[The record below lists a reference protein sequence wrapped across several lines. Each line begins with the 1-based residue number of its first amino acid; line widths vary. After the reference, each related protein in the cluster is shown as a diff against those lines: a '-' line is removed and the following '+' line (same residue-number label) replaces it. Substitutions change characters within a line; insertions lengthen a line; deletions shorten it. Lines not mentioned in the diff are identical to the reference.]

1 METLF
6 KKIGSSKTL
15 SQEIVENIEKHIV
28 SKNLVPGQKLP
39 TEKELCEMFGVSR
52 TALREA
58 LQMLSARELIS
69 IKKGSGIYVN
79 ELSTRMATKSM
90 RFFLEMNFDKEYIL
104 HVIKVRKMFE
114 PELARLAALNRK
126 DEDIDY
132 LHENIEKLS
141 QAKDVKY
148 EGELDRDF
156 HIKIAEAS
164 GNPIIPLMVNPIF
177 RLMPKIRTIVYAK
190 IDSAKSAALTSH
202 KVICK
207 NLENKDSNGAFESML
222 EHIIIAEKH
231 SLEIFE
237 AIKIKEN

>member
-1 METLF
+1 MQTLF

-15 SQEIVENIEKHIV
+15 SQEIVENIEKHII
-28 SKNLVPGQKLP
+28 SKKLVAGQKLP

-79 ELSTRMATKSM
+79 EMSTRTATKSM
-90 RFFLEMNFDKEYIL
+90 RLFLEMNFDKEYIL

-114 PELARLAALNRK
+114 PEIASLAALHRS
-126 DEDIDY
+126 EQDIEY
-132 LHENIEKLS
+132 LHNNIEKLS
-141 QAKDVKY
+141 KAKDVKF

-190 IDSAKSAALTSH
+190 IDTAKSAALDSH
-202 KVICK
+202 KKICRK
-207 NLENKDSNGAFESML
+207 LESKDAAGAYKTML
-222 EHIIIAEKH
+222 DHINIAERH

-237 AIKIKEN
+237 AIKITEN